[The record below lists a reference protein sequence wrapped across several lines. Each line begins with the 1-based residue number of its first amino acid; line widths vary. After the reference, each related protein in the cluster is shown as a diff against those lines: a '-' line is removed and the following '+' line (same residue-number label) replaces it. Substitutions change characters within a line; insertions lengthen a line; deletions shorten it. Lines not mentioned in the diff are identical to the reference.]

1 MSIPTLDRKDIQKLT
16 NTNSID
22 GGNWLQR
29 NLPYFSKKVG
39 RAFNPVHN
47 VKAIHEGLEKI
58 GGISTTSAKSS
69 VTDAYNTARGAV
81 AKEFGQ
87 AYEKLKSS
95 IETPLS
101 TAGSS
106 AKEFLE
112 GSLQD
117 QREILKELS
126 KDQRSEIG
134 KAVEEYQK
142 SIRFTAVTIKSL
154 AKVATDINELPT
166 DAKSRPT
173 DPKSKLV
180 KKLEL
185 CSNRKAIDTLEND
198 AKVAKAAQETVV
210 KSNNLAKEIEETA
223 DLIDPGRPLKGLSAD
238 SKIVELDDT
247 TAKSLQS
254 FMKKRMEKPQ
264 RALETAEAEFVKNPS
279 KDNLAALEKAT
290 KEAQEAFDKVKDVF
304 KVVAEGLQDFGKIQ
318 EKKMSS
324 GKPIYTYMES
334 RFDKAWMKLKGLD
347 STADLDPYVDAKNRL
362 KARYFEAVTHAVS
375 VLGDTMTSIQLSTAL
390 EPFEKRRTQLFQAE
404 EVDTPDEINNIEEYK
419 NYLNTPKGPR
429 DFNKELEEKL
439 TAAKTIGGEK
449 TEEEKLF
456 DFT

>member
-29 NLPYFSKKVG
+29 NLPWFSKKVG

-58 GGISTTSAKSS
+58 GGISTTGATSS
-69 VTDAYNTARGAV
+69 VTDAYNTARGVV
-81 AKEFGQ
+81 AKEFGD
-87 AYEKLKSS
+87 AYGKLKSS

-166 DAKSRPT
+166 DAKST
-173 DPKSKLV
+173 LV

-185 CSNRKAIDTLEND
+185 CSSREAIDTLEND

-223 DLIDPGRPLKGLSAD
+223 DLINPGSPLKGLLSAN
-238 SKIVELDDT
+238 SKIVKLDNT
-247 TAKSLQS
+247 TAASLHS
-254 FMKKRMEKPQ
+254 FMKKRMEEPQ
-264 RALETAEAEFVKNPS
+264 KALKEAQAEFEKDS
-279 KDNLAALEKAT
+279 SEDNLAALEKAT

-304 KVVAEGLQDFGKIQ
+304 KVVAEGLQDFGELQ
-318 EKKMSS
+318 EKKML
-324 GKPIYTYMES
+324 GGRPTYTSTES
-334 RFDKAWMKLKGLD
+334 RFDEACSKLRSLD
-347 STADLDPYVDAKNRL
+347 SSADLNPYTGARDRL
-362 KARYFEAVTHAVS
+362 ETRYFKAVTHAVDE
-375 VLGDTMTSIQLSTAL
+375 LGDTMTSTQLSTAL

-404 EVDTPDEINNIEEYK
+404 EVDTRDKINNIKGYEK
-419 NYLNTPKGPR
+419 YLNTAEGTR
-429 DFNKELEEKL
+429 EFNKELEEKL
-439 TAAKTIGGEK
+439 TAAKKTGGEK
-449 TEEEKLF
+449 TEKENPF